1 MNYEGKS
8 VFQLVEQKE
17 DPQVA
22 VNTAAIAVNTAAIA
36 VNTADIDINQA
47 LIAAN
52 ALNIATNTND
62 IRILKHNQRAVLSS
76 YVAFNADLNRIQYGN
91 YTPTATAFHIPL
103 FPNGV
108 GVNNGTTLVVCN
120 YQSSNE
126 LYPFAD
132 TIAFQN
138 DSIRHEPSDQ
148 TKVYRVFVDFQS
160 YFRITR
166 NSSDALPLQL
176 QFRLIIKRYNANDQL
191 QGGGS
196 LQTTEYTLEPPVA
209 GVSNYPINLRSSF
222 DINYNTTGP
231 GGLTKYSIVTP
242 EIKLTGTPLLPIQID
257 TIHSAS
263 DSLKQTVFQVEVS
276 QL

>member
-36 VNTADIDINQA
+36 ANTADIDVNQA

-52 ALNIATNTND
+52 ALNIAANTNSV
-62 IRILKHNQRAVLSS
+62 RILKHNQRAVLSS
-76 YVAFNADLNRIQYGN
+76 YVASSSELNRIQYSN
-91 YTPTATAFHIPL
+91 YTPGVFYTSL
-103 FPNGV
+103 FPQGV
-108 GVNNGTTLVVCN
+108 GVINGTTLVVCN
-120 YQSSNE
+120 YQSSDE
-126 LYPFAD
+126 LYPYAD
-132 TIAFQN
+132 TVSLQN

-148 TKVYRVFVDFQS
+148 TKVYRMFIDLKT
-160 YFRITR
+160 YFRVTR
-166 NSSDALPLQL
+166 SISDIFPLQL
-176 QFRLIIKRYNANDQL
+176 EFRLVIKRYNANDQL

-196 LQTTEYTLEPPVA
+196 ISTTEYALEPPVA
-209 GVSNYPINLRSSF
+209 GINNYPINLRSSF

-231 GGLTKYSIVTP
+231 GGLTKYSIITP
-242 EIKLTGTPLLPIQID
+242 EIRFTGSSVLPLQID

-263 DSLKQTVFQVEVS
+263 DSSKQTDFRVEVS